1 MPGVGGGLI
10 VSGGELDALQD
21 HLVTADQGRLKIA
34 AVATDQSIGT
44 CGRLGLAALAANDD
58 AGLLYHELRIDGD
71 CAGRCYR
78 PRVTQQIGFDPGQ
91 GADTE
96 LDACYA
102 LGALFGGDAL

>member
-1 MPGVGGGLI
+1 MN
-10 VSGGELDALQD
+10 LDRL
-21 HLVTADQGRLKIA
+21 TAAGHKLAEKAIA
-34 AVATDQSIGT
+34 FVLRQ
-44 CGRLGLAALAANDD
+44 
-58 AGLLYHELRIDGD
+58 LRIDGD